1 MPEYCIETLEKLES
15 DLAPADVLG
24 QAEKHVGS
32 ILLDS
37 ASQGYGFGRFSIFAC
52 FPRKEIAA
60 YGDRIEVIS
69 TDGTEVFH
77 GDPLEYL
84 RSELGSPMDAVSPKR
99 EMPLYGGA
107 LGYFAYDFGRR
118 LRKSTLGFDGE
129 RKSPD
134 LRFYLYDAVL
144 VWDHSTGELFLARTS
159 RKAGAS
165 EAGERLKSILDESR
179 SAPDA
184 IDFEV
189 GLLSSK
195 LSREDYLEK
204 VERVRLLILEGEI
217 YQANLSRGY
226 AASFI
231 GSSAAFYRRLRTDNP
246 APYSA
251 YMNFGDE
258 VILST
263 SPERFLHCRNGLV
276 NTRPIKGTRPR
287 GRNRDEQS
295 SLERELASSEKDRAE
310 LLMIVDLERND
321 LGRVCEIGSVEVD
334 NLFAL
339 ETYASVIHQTASVSG
354 RLAKGKDALDCL
366 GAMFPGGSI
375 TGAPKIRAMEALD
388 AIESESRGIYT
399 GSIGYLGSGGLA
411 DFNIAIRTLRIA
423 EGRVAFNVGGGIV
436 WDSVREFEYDE
447 TLHKAEAILK
457 AMGKL

>member
-1 MPEYCIETLEKLES
+1 MPDYCIDTLEKLES
-15 DLAPADVLG
+15 NATPADVLG

-37 ASQGYGFGRFSIFAC
+37 VSQGYGFGRFSIFAC

-60 YGDRIEVIS
+60 CGDRIEIV
-69 TDGTEVFH
+69 TTEGRETSH

-84 RSELGSPMDAVSPKR
+84 RSELDSPLGAVSSGR

-118 LRKSTLGFDGE
+118 LRKSTLGVDGE

-144 VWDHSTGELFLARTS
+144 VWDHSTGELFLARNS
-159 RKAGAS
+159 RKAGES
-165 EAGERLKSILDESR
+165 EAGERLKSILDKSR
-179 SAPDA
+179 SDP

-189 GLLSSK
+189 GPLSSN

-204 VERVRLLILEGEI
+204 VERVRQLILEGEI

-226 AASFI
+226 AASFV
-231 GSSAAFYRRLRTDNP
+231 GSSAAFYRRLRMDNP

-263 SPERFLHCRNGLV
+263 SPERFLYCRDRIA

-354 RLAKGKDALDCL
+354 RLAKGRDALDCL

-388 AIESESRGIYT
+388 AIESECRGIYT
-399 GSIGYLGSGGLA
+399 GSIGYLGSDGEA

-436 WDSVREFEYDE
+436 WDSVPEFEYDE

>member
-1 MPEYCIETLEKLES
+1 MSEYCIDTLEKLES
-15 DLAPADVLG
+15 DATPADVLG

-37 ASQGYGFGRFSIFAC
+37 VSQGYGFGRFSIFAC
-52 FPRKEIAA
+52 FPKKEIAA
-60 YGDRIEVIS
+60 RGDRIEVV
-69 TDGTEVFH
+69 TTEGTEIFH

-84 RSELGSPMDAVSPKR
+84 RTELGSLLEDVSSGR
-99 EMPLYGGA
+99 QMPLYGGA

-118 LRKSTLGFDGE
+118 LRRSSLGFDGV

-144 VWDHSTGELFLARTS
+144 VWDHSTGELFLARNS
-159 RKAGAS
+159 RNVGAS
-165 EAGERLKSILDESR
+165 EAGERLKSILNKSR
-179 SAPDA
+179 LDPAPV
-184 IDFEV
+184 DFEV
-189 GLLSSK
+189 GPLSSN
-195 LSREDYLEK
+195 LSRDDYLEK
-204 VERVRLLILEGEI
+204 VERVRQLILEGEI

-226 AASFI
+226 AANFV
-231 GSSAAFYRRLRTDNP
+231 GSSAAFYRSLRMDNP

-263 SPERFLHCRNGLV
+263 SPERFLHCRNGV
-276 NTRPIKGTRPR
+276 ANTRPIKGTRPR

-354 RLAKGKDALDCL
+354 RLAKGKDILDCL

-388 AIESESRGIYT
+388 VIESECRGIYT
-399 GSIGYLGSGGLA
+399 GSIGYLGSDGEA

-436 WDSVREFEYDE
+436 WDSVPEFEYDE

>member
-1 MPEYCIETLEKLES
+1 MPEYCIDTVEKLES
-15 DLAPADVLG
+15 DAAPEDVLG

-37 ASQGYGFGRFSIFAC
+37 ASQGYGFGRYSIFAC
-52 FPRKEIAA
+52 FPRKEIIAR
-60 YGDRIEVIS
+60 GDRIEVV
-69 TDGTEVFH
+69 TTEGTEIYYR
-77 GDPLEYL
+77 DPLEYL
-84 RSELGSPMDAVSPKR
+84 RSELGSPLDAVSPLG
-99 EMPLYGGA
+99 EIPLYGGA

-118 LRKSTLGFDGE
+118 LRKSTLDLGGD
-129 RKSPD
+129 RKSCD

-144 VWDHSTGELFLARTS
+144 VWDNSSGELFLARDS
-159 RKAGAS
+159 RNPGSA
-165 EAGERLKSILDESR
+165 EAGERLKSVLKES
-179 SAPDA
+179 SADREFV
-184 IDFEV
+184 DFEV
-189 GLLSSK
+189 GTLSSN
-195 LSREDYLEK
+195 LSREAYLEK
-204 VERVRLLILEGEI
+204 VERVRQLILEGEI
-217 YQANLSRGY
+217 YQANLARGY
-226 AASFI
+226 TASFV
-231 GSSAAFYRRLRTDNP
+231 GSSAAFYRRLRVDNP

-263 SPERFLHCRNGLV
+263 SPERLLYCRDGIA

-287 GRNRDEQS
+287 GRDRDEQL
-295 SLERELASSEKDRAE
+295 SLEGELAASEKDRAE

-366 GAMFPGGSI
+366 GSMFPGGSI

-388 AIESESRGIYT
+388 AIESDFRGIYT
-399 GSIGYLGSGGLA
+399 GSIGYLGSNGMA

-436 WDSVREFEYDE
+436 WDSVPEFEYDE
-447 TLHKAEAILK
+447 TLHKAKAILK